1 MKRLLPAIKVFALGL
16 LLLVGAVS
24 AFADSLPLPV
34 EKKIPA
40 GETIVQYAGQSLRFT
55 TTVPLF
61 VRLEPLSQT
70 RIQFRVR
77 VYPGLPIP
85 SGPAGSAE
93 NSLEIHWLNF
103 GTDIYEGGAPSGII
117 EGILNTEGGFVDR

>member
-1 MKRLLPAIKVFALGL
+1 MSVLALGL
-16 LLLVGAVS
+16 LLLLGAVS
-24 AFADSLPLPV
+24 AFGDSLPMPV

-40 GETIVQYAGQSLRFT
+40 GETVIQYAGQSIRFT

-70 RIQFRVR
+70 RIHFKVR
-77 VYPGLPIP
+77 VYPGQPMP

-93 NSLEIHWLNF
+93 NNLEIYWLNF
-103 GTDIYEGGAPSGII
+103 GTDIYEGGAPSDII